1 MTLSQKDCNW
11 AILFGGITGS
21 VQFISEVIL
30 KYFFHVEVKTKWE
43 RRQKKKKVLKTLLP
57 PFIQP
62 SKTRINPKQLSI

>member
-43 RRQKKKKVLKTLLP
+43 RRQKKKKSTKNTSAPIHSALKD
-57 PFIQP
+57 QDQ
-62 SKTRINPKQLSI
+62 S

>member
-30 KYFFHVEVKTKWE
+30 KYFFYVEVKTKWE
-43 RRQKKKKVLKTLLP
+43 RCQKKKKY
-57 PFIQP
+57 
-62 SKTRINPKQLSI
+62 